1 MKLNA
6 IASAIALA
14 CLVTGTTV
22 ALATPHVAHAASTGK
37 VTKVT
42 KITKTSKGHKGGK
55 RTKVTTGGYG

>member
-22 ALATPHVAHAASTGK
+22 ALATPHVADATSTGK
-37 VTKVT
+37 ITKVT
-42 KITKTSKGHKGGK
+42 KTTKTSKAHKGGK
-55 RTKVTTGGYG
+55 RPPHITGGYG

>member
-22 ALATPHVAHAASTGK
+22 ALATPHVAHAAASKGHKGK
-37 VTKVT
+37 TT
-42 KITKTSKGHKGGK
+42 KISKGHKGGK
-55 RTKVTTGGYG
+55 SSKVVTGGYG